1 MMLRSLFLALLVLAL
16 LVLASPARADSGLRR
31 VISADLTSVDPHLI
45 GSEYETVVTADLF
58 EGLTVYGPDASI
70 QAGLALSWDIAPDGR
85 SYVFHLRPGL
95 VWSDG
100 SPLTAEDFVYSLRR
114 ALDPATGSPYSEI
127 LYPIAGA
134 RAIAEGAV
142 KDLTTLGVTAPDAV
156 TLRIALDRPAA
167 FLPAILAH
175 SMAFPVPRAAI
186 ARWGRDWIR
195 PEHFVGDGAFTLGEW
210 VPQSRLSF
218 RRNPRYHAAATVALD
233 RVDWLVM
240 PDENAAY
247 KAFRTGEV
255 DLADLPARLLP
266 EARREM
272 PAALHDQPQLNTR
285 YVEIDMARPPL
296 STDHRLR
303 EALALAL
310 DQTALE
316 TKVVKQGGRPAFS
329 YVPDGM
335 PGYTPPKQSFATLPM
350 AERLT
355 RARQLWTEAGYG
367 REHPLTLDI
376 LTDDLPDYVL
386 EAKAIATLWQQ
397 ALPGLTVTLDT
408 NEYQVVN
415 ARLIRHDYAIS
426 LSSWNA
432 DFPDPWNFLAAWRR
446 DAGTTNVIAYA
457 NPAYEAALDRAET
470 LLDPPARMAQLAAAE
485 RLLLDDDAIL
495 PYGFGSDRT
504 LVGAAVTGWQANAQG
519 IHLSRY
525 MGAAR

>member
-1 MMLRSLFLALLVLAL
+1 MLRSLFLTLLI
-16 LVLASPARADSGLRR
+16 LASPARAETVLRR
-31 VISADLTSVDPHLI
+31 AISADLTSIDPHLI
-45 GSEYETVVTADLF
+45 GSEYETIVTADLF

-70 QAGLALSWDIAPDGR
+70 QPGLAERWDVAPDGR

-100 SPLTAEDFVYSLRR
+100 SPLTAADFVYSLRR

-134 RAIAEGAV
+134 RAIAEGTV
-142 KDLTTLGVTAPDAV
+142 KDLTTLGVVALDPA

-175 SMAFPVPRAAI
+175 SMAFPLPQAAI

-210 VPQSRLSF
+210 VPQSRLTF
-218 RRNPRYHAAATVALD
+218 RRNPLYRAAATVTLD

-240 PDENAAY
+240 PDENSAY
-247 KAFRTGEV
+247 KAFRTGEI

-266 EARREM
+266 EARREV

-285 YVEIDMARPPL
+285 YVEINMARPPL
-296 STDHRLR
+296 SADHRLR

-310 DQTALE
+310 DQTAIE
-316 TKVVKQGGRPAFS
+316 TRVVKQGGAPAFS

-335 PGYTPPKQSFATLPM
+335 PGYSPPKQSFAALPM
-350 AERLT
+350 ADRLS
-355 RARQLWTEAGYG
+355 RARQLWAEAGRG
-367 REHPLTLDI
+367 REHPLTLDF

-415 ARLIRHDYAIS
+415 ARLIRHDYEIS

-457 NPAYEAALDRAET
+457 NAEYEAALDQAET
-470 LLDPPARMAQLAAAE
+470 LLDPPARMAQLARAE
-485 RLLLDDDAIL
+485 RLLLDDAVIL
-495 PYGFGSDRT
+495 PYGFGSDRA
-504 LVGAAVTGWQANAQG
+504 LVGAAVGGWQANAQG

-525 MGAAR
+525 MSLAR